1 MHEEMA
7 FTDIELARHKRV
19 LDAWMETN
27 RPPLLVRSK
36 LDLGYRVTG
45 QSVELFEIRP
55 AFQRPNERHEGAI
68 AKATWNKRLGV
79 WRLYWQRADLRWHSY
94 EPVKAVGTLE
104 LFLKTVKEDKFSCF
118 FG

>member
-1 MHEEMA
+1 MA
-7 FTDIELARHKRV
+7 FTDIEIAQHKRV
-19 LDAWMETN
+19 LNAWLETN
-27 RPPLLVRSK
+27 RPPVHIRSQ
-36 LDLGYRVTG
+36 LDLGYRITG

-55 AFQRPNERHEGAI
+55 AFQRPNEKTEGTI

-79 WRLYWQRADLRWHSY
+79 WRIYWQRADLRWHSY

-104 LFLKTVKEDKFSCF
+104 LFLKTVKEDKFACF